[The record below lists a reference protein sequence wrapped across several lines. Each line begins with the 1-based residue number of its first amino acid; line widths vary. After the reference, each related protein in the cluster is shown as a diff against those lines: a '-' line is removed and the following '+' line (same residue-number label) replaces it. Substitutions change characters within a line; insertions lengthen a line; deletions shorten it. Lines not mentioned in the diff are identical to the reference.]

1 LDGILVA
8 DMSRV
13 LAGPLCAMTLGDL
26 GADVVKVER
35 PDGGDDTRAWGPPFV
50 TEGSTYYLGLNRNKR
65 SVTLDLKDAGDVAL
79 ARELCSRADVVI
91 ESFRPGTIDRLGLG
105 YDEIRAVNPGVVYCS
120 VSGFGAGAE
129 AAKLP
134 GYDLLL
140 QAMSGLMSVTGEPG
154 GRPLKVGAALIDM
167 LCGLHASV
175 GILAALQARE
185 RDGLGQRVEA
195 SLMDSALA
203 ALLNQ
208 ASAYLNAGTV
218 PGRMGNRHPSI
229 APYETYPAADG
240 DFALA
245 VGNDTM
251 FARLCDVI
259 GRPELAGDERFAT
272 NTARLE
278 HRDALGA
285 LLVEAFAGA
294 TAADW
299 AQRLGAAGVP
309 AGPIHD
315 VAQAFAFAEQ
325 LGLEPVDETGGVRT
339 VRPVARLSRTP
350 ADVRR
355 RPPRLGEHDADI
367 RAWLAS

>member
-1 LDGILVA
+1 
-8 DMSRV
+8 
-13 LAGPLCAMTLGDL
+13 
-26 GADVVKVER
+26 
-35 PDGGDDTRAWGPPFV
+35 
-50 TEGSTYYLGLNRNKR
+50 
-65 SVTLDLKDAGDVAL
+65 
-79 ARELCSRADVVI
+79 
-91 ESFRPGTIDRLGLG
+91 
-105 YDEIRAVNPGVVYCS
+105 
-120 VSGFGAGAE
+120 
-129 AAKLP
+129 
-134 GYDLLL
+134 
-140 QAMSGLMSVTGEPG
+140 
-154 GRPLKVGAALIDM
+154 
-167 LCGLHASV
+167 
-175 GILAALQARE
+175 
-185 RDGLGQRVEA
+185 
-195 SLMDSALA
+195 
-203 ALLNQ
+203 
-208 ASAYLNAGTV
+208 
-218 PGRMGNRHPSI
+218 MGNRHPSI